1 MHIELTDHLR
11 CPEQHDEAFLVL
23 IPDRMDG
30 RRVLA
35 GHLGCPVC
43 GWSTAW
49 GDGIPTFGE
58 APPIDDGA
66 PAFDAEAALAMLA
79 IEGPGGW
86 IALGG
91 RAGALAQGIVERLP
105 DVQVV
110 AINPPAGV
118 RSTGAVSVLRASR
131 WPLKRH
137 AMRGVIVGAD
147 LDAPESA
154 VASALPGLRVVG
166 EGVPPPLGPGD
177 ELIAEAPG
185 IWVLRHR

>member
-11 CPEQHDEAFLVL
+11 CPEEHDEAFLVL
-23 IPDRMDG
+23 IPDRMEG
-30 RRVLA
+30 RRVIA

-43 GWSTAW
+43 GWSTDW
-49 GDGIPTFGE
+49 DDGVPIFGE
-58 APPIDDGA
+58 PPAAGEGV
-66 PAFDAEAALAMLA
+66 PPFDADAALAMLA

-91 RAGALAQGIVERLP
+91 RAGILSEELTARLP
-105 DVQVV
+105 DVGIV
-110 AINPPAGV
+110 AVNPPADV
-118 RSTGAVSVLRASR
+118 MPVGAINVLRASR

-137 AMRGVIVGAD
+137 AMRAVVLGAD
-147 LDAPESA
+147 VDAPESA

-166 EGVPPPLGPGD
+166 EGAPPSLGPGD
-177 ELIAEAPG
+177 ELIAEVPG